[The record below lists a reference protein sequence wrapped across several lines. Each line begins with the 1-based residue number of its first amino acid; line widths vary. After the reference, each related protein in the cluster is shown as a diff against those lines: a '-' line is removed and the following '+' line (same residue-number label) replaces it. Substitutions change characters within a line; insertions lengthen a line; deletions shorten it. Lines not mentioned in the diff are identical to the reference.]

1 MTKIKKKQYYKIQ
14 FKLVSPLMLGSGE
27 NDITDKDLIRD
38 SSGYPYIP
46 ASSISGVL
54 RDEALRQSIQHVE
67 EYMGDV
73 TVATNDKKGSQT
85 ESRIIFYDA
94 KLIKLDAAVVS
105 VRDSVALD
113 EYKTAINGAKFDMEI
128 LEPGV
133 SFGTYL
139 EENIIEDT
147 ESDAFGGKLV
157 KIFLDAG
164 LTFGGKTMRGYGE
177 IGDVKVWERSFD
189 LTKEEMVKDWLD
201 FDLFSNETD
210 WESFDCQSY
219 VTNNPSDLNSSCRLI
234 VKLKQ
239 EGGISVRQYTT
250 KVSDKKDAPKPDM
263 KQLTLQNGT
272 PVIPGSTW
280 AGAFRHRMGEFGVNI
295 NDENSIF
302 GYADKKKS
310 EIRFGES
317 QLTGGYSK
325 LLSRNAIDRFSGG
338 VVDKALFTELTYYGG
353 ETDLVISWRDYEHN
367 PMPEKEQK
375 ALAAA
380 LTDLHFGF
388 LAVGGET
395 SIGRG
400 LFRIISINEE
410 PIKSAGSDVY
420 SVILEKIGETFK

>member
-177 IGDVKVWERSFD
+177 IGDV
-189 LTKEEMVKDWLD
+189 
-201 FDLFSNETD
+201 
-210 WESFDCQSY
+210 
-219 VTNNPSDLNSSCRLI
+219 
-234 VKLKQ
+234 
-239 EGGISVRQYTT
+239 
-250 KVSDKKDAPKPDM
+250 
-263 KQLTLQNGT
+263 
-272 PVIPGSTW
+272 
-280 AGAFRHRMGEFGVNI
+280 
-295 NDENSIF
+295 
-302 GYADKKKS
+302 
-310 EIRFGES
+310 IR
-317 QLTGGYSK
+317 SK
-325 LLSRNAIDRFSGG
+325 LLNQNVF
-338 VVDKALFTELTYYGG
+338 AL
-353 ETDLVISWRDYEHN
+353 VNKR
-367 PMPEKEQK
+367 
-375 ALAAA
+375 
-380 LTDLHFGF
+380 
-388 LAVGGET
+388 
-395 SIGRG
+395 
-400 LFRIISINEE
+400 
-410 PIKSAGSDVY
+410 
-420 SVILEKIGETFK
+420 

>member
-1 MTKIKKKQYYKIQ
+1 
-14 FKLVSPLMLGSGE
+14 MLGSGE

-54 RDEALRQSIQHVE
+54 RDEALRQSIPHVK

-73 TVATNDKKGSQT
+73 RTATKDKKGSQT
-85 ESRIIFYDA
+85 ESRIVFYDA
-94 KLIKLDAAVVS
+94 KLMKTDDAVVS

-113 EYKTAINGAKFDMEI
+113 KYKTAIKGAKFDMEI
-128 LEPGV
+128 LEPGSLFV
-133 SFGTYL
+133 TYI
-139 EENIIEDT
+139 EENTLDDT
-147 ESDAFGGKLV
+147 ESYDFCSELAKL
-157 KIFLDAG
+157 FMDAG

-189 LTKEEMVKDWLD
+189 LTKEETVKDWLD
-201 FDLFSNETD
+201 FDLFSNETH

-219 VTNNPSDLNSSCRLI
+219 VIENPSDLNSSCRLF

-239 EGGISVRQYTT
+239 EGGISIRQYTT
-250 KVSDKKDAPKPDM
+250 EVSDEQDAPKPDM
-263 KQLTLQNGT
+263 KQLILQNGI
-272 PVIPGSTW
+272 PVIPGSSW
-280 AGAFRHRMGEFGVNI
+280 SGAFRHRMEEFGVNI

-302 GYADKKKS
+302 GYADKKKKEAKAKS
-310 EIRFGES
+310 KIRFGES

-400 LFRIISINEE
+400 LFRILSINGKKIVE
-410 PIKSAGSDVY
+410 PSKSAGSDVY
-420 SVILEKIGETFK
+420 RVILEEIGETFK